1 MDKREVLFLSTKHK
15 PNFCNVK
22 VNRYANETILKPNA
36 IVDYNK
42 AKTFIDVSDQLK
54 SYACALRRG
63 VKWYRKV
70 LIELIC
76 VTPAW

>member
-1 MDKREVLFLSTKHK
+1 MIGKISERICIYKWMDKREVLFLSTKQK
-15 PNFCNVK
+15 PNFCDVK

-54 SYACALRRG
+54 S
-63 VKWYRKV
+63 
-70 LIELIC
+70 
-76 VTPAW
+76 